1 MSGKGELAFT
11 ASLPLVLT
19 CAEKQNLIFGSSCLR
34 RPSSPNTSTQ
44 WRPSRPHTRQQRR
57 RAAASAAAEGCAG
70 ADTEAAMMGAP
81 EEEEAAS
88 NMAKTTRSDFWP
100 YTWERSCSF
109 PLVTLD
115 ECLLVLSVFLSSSWL
130 LSCSFPS

>member
-1 MSGKGELAFT
+1 MGMSGKGELALT

-88 NMAKTTRSDFWP
+88 NMTKTTRSD
-100 YTWERSCSF
+100 
-109 PLVTLD
+109 
-115 ECLLVLSVFLSSSWL
+115 SSWP
-130 LSCSFPS
+130 FT